1 MSQKQAK
8 KLRKKLR
15 AERVESAPLAV
26 EKNVAPPMK
35 SNLLM
40 RRKDPIS
47 PAKAERSGALPG
59 AMIHQGGAILHPLSE
74 RAVYQFAK
82 KKGGLAG

>member
-1 MSQKQAK
+1 MNQKKLK
-8 KLRKKLR
+8 KLRRKLR
-15 AERVESAPLAV
+15 EERVESAPLAV
-26 EKNVAPPMK
+26 EQNASPPMK
-35 SNLLM
+35 PNLLM

-47 PAKAERSGALPG
+47 LRKAERSNSLPG

-82 KKGGLAG
+82 KKELAG